1 MHIEIWVPNK
11 FELLLHCRT
20 DWFRRRWTCRVLTS
34 SCRSDAKI
42 FLDSLRFRLLGYNLV
57 PHPCLLVIDKLCS
70 FPMGRWAKVPDFL
83 ARTRADI
90 LAVTV
95 GNVHGRYAKADPR
108 LDLARLRLVKAAAAG
123 ASDSPLVGSAV
134 DRSVGPG
141 TLLAIHGA
149 SGLPDS
155 QVQASISLGVCKFNV
170 NTEVRTAA
178 VDYLV
183 GLGRASAPQA
193 SGTRAGVKVDLLAV
207 LDESVAVMSS
217 VIEQKMLE
225 FDPKE

>member
-1 MHIEIWVPNK
+1 M
-11 FELLLHCRT
+11 
-20 DWFRRRWTCRVLTS
+20 
-34 SCRSDAKI
+34 
-42 FLDSLRFRLLGYNLV
+42 
-57 PHPCLLVIDKLCS
+57 
-70 FPMGRWAKVPDFL
+70 PDFL

-95 GNVHGRYAKADPR
+95 GNVHGRYARPNPR
-108 LDLARLRLVKAAAAG
+108 LDLARLDLVKAAAAG
-123 ASDSPLVGSAV
+123 AAHSPLVSSAG
-134 DRSVGPG
+134 DNSMSPK
-141 TLLAIHGA
+141 TLLAIHGT

-178 VDYLV
+178 VDYLL
-183 GLGRASAPQA
+183 GLGRAPAPGA
-193 SGTRAGVKVDLLAV
+193 DGKRADFRLDLLGM
-207 LDESVAVMSS
+207 LDESTRTMSA